1 MATLYSWTRITLA
14 FAFAMHM
21 DAQESSV
28 ELLLSARAKI
38 MDSLNR
44 LPRYMCTQAVDRT
57 MYEPDVP
64 ERAGSA
70 CDEGRRPRSK
80 HLVYS
85 DRLRLDVAI
94 ASSGELY
101 SWVGEHKFSD
111 RDLPDIVQDG
121 AISTGSFGGYLLGIF
136 SGDGATFTYSG
147 ETSKQGRTVA
157 EFGFHVP
164 HETSHYLFGNRA
176 DRMFT
181 GYDGTFLVDS
191 ESGDLAHIDIRT
203 SQLPPGTGACYV
215 ATTLDYGRVRIKN
228 MDFLLPTAMRL
239 QIVKTDG
246 GEAENRSVFSSCH
259 EFVGESTLKFDAPTT
274 ADAGRGRSDW
284 KSQALAI
291 PPGLQFLVALTQGI
305 DTATAAVGDVLNAK
319 LTTPIQDH
327 ARVLVPMGAPITAR
341 IVQIRHYYGKPSKVL
356 LEVRLETVDV
366 GGVSMH
372 LAAAPYFGPVFQK
385 APKGAL
391 RQRVNLGTLGI
402 LQDHSASF
410 EFRDVPQAYLIASG
424 LESRWV
430 TQKPEATNSAAPL
443 P

>member
-1 MATLYSWTRITLA
+1 MATLNSWIRITLA
-14 FAFAMHM
+14 FAFAMLV
-21 DAQESSV
+21 DAQENPV

-57 MYEPDVP
+57 MYELDVP
-64 ERAGSA
+64 ERAGSG
-70 CDEGRRPRSK
+70 CDEGRRSRSK

-121 AISTGSFGGYLLGIF
+121 AISTGSFGGFLRGIF
-136 SGDGATFTYSG
+136 SDDGATFTYNG
-147 ETSKQGRTVA
+147 ETSKQGGTVA

-164 HETSHYLFGNRA
+164 HGTSHYFFGRRA
-176 DRMFT
+176 DRVLT

-191 ESGDLAHIDIRT
+191 ESGDLAQIDIRT
-203 SQLPPGTGACYV
+203 SRLPPETGACYV

-228 MDFLLPTAMRL
+228 MDFLLPAATRL

-259 EFVGESTLKFDAPTT
+259 EFLGESTLKFDAPTV
-274 ADAGRGRSDW
+274 DAQRGRSDW
-284 KSQALAI
+284 KSQALVI
-291 PPGLQFLVALTQGI
+291 PPGLPFLVALTQGI
-305 DTATAAVGDVLNAK
+305 DTATAAVGDVLHAK
-319 LTTPIQDH
+319 LSTPIQDH
-327 ARVLVPMGAPITAR
+327 ASVLVPIGAPITAR
-341 IVQIRHYYGKPSKVL
+341 IVQVRHYYGKPSKVL

-372 LAAAPYFGPVFQK
+372 LPAAPYFGPVFQR
-385 APKGAL
+385 APKGTL
-391 RQRVNLGTLGI
+391 RQRVDLGILGT

-410 EFRDVPQAYLIASG
+410 EFRDVPRAYLIASG